1 MSSEVL
7 TALGLFAQHLTVGV
21 VLTMAFTLIYVLTT
35 PHKEIALIR
44 DGNTAAAIGLIG
56 AVIGFVQPLGLVLA
70 VTADPMQVLVWGLV
84 ALIAQVLAH
93 GLARLVMPK
102 LSHDIAEGRVSAG
115 VVQAGVAVI
124 TGLLVAG
131 SMTP

>member
-1 MSSEVL
+1 MSTEFL
-7 TALGLFAQHLTVGV
+7 TALALFGQHLTVGV
-21 VLTMAFTLIYVLTT
+21 ALTMAFTLIYVLTT

-44 DGNTAAAIGLIG
+44 EGNTAAAIGLIG
-56 AVIGFVQPLGLVLA
+56 AVIGFVQPLGLVLS

-102 LSHDIAEGRVSAG
+102 LSDDIAKGRVSAG
-115 VVQAGVAVI
+115 VVQAGVAIV